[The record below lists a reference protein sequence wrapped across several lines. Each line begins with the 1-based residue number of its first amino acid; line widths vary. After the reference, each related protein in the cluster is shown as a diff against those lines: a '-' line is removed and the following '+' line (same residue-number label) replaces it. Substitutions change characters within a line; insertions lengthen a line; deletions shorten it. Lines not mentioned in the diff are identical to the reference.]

1 MQKVIIIGANGF
13 IGRHLHRH
21 LSKKYEV
28 VPVYRTTTNLLNR
41 DSVYSFLNEHAA
53 DIIINTVSLGGNEF
67 VKSNNLE
74 ILTHNL
80 EMFTNLYEM
89 QNMYEHYIN
98 IASGAEFDTERRI
111 DSMFE
116 SEIFERMP
124 RTSYAASKNI
134 ISRIIQYKEKFTN
147 LRLFGCFG
155 AGEKDF
161 RLLPSFYE
169 TRLCETFVIE
179 SDRYFDY
186 FSVQD
191 FCLVVDHVIQE
202 RLTAYDMNCVYETKI
217 KLSEF
222 LKLFCKA
229 QSIPYFVEVKKEIDM
244 PYTGAHMQLKNSGA
258 YIEGIEKGLTQW
270 SKSFTLQDV

>member
-21 LSKKYEV
+21 LSKKYNV
-28 VPVYRTTTNLLNR
+28 IPAYKSSVNLFDR
-41 DSVYSFLNEHAA
+41 DSVFNFLSLHDA
-53 DIIINTVSLGGNEF
+53 DIIINTASLGGNQL
-67 VKSNNLE
+67 VKSNDLE
-74 ILTHNL
+74 IMTKNL

-89 QNMYEHYIN
+89 QDMYEHYLN

-111 DSMFE
+111 DSVYE

-202 RLTAYDMNCVYETKI
+202 RLTALDLNCVYDTKI

-229 QSIPYFVEVKKEIDM
+229 QNIPYFVDVKKEIDM
-244 PYTGAHMQLKNSGA
+244 PYTGSNMQLKNSGA
-258 YIEGIEKGLTQW
+258 YIEGIEKGLSQW
-270 SKSFTLQDV
+270 SKSFM